1 MADQEQALVRAPGE
15 VQTNQMGEITHR
27 AAVDVAT
34 ATQVAH
40 AQAAVQARYV
50 MAIQRPRSEDNFRA
64 KLMTLVKDPEFAA
77 LCEYARPVGKE
88 KNAQG
93 RWVEKVAKGPTIHL
107 LRTALRLFG
116 NNSSEPAVIT
126 ETPDLRIGAVTISD
140 YETNFHV
147 VRTFTIEKRIEKRG
161 YQNRQTG
168 TVDPPPGREILG
180 TRITTE
186 GEEVYIVR
194 MNLDEL
200 RKEELRQTAL
210 AKRAAAEEFLPRHI
224 IRAALLQAVKTTHD
238 ADAKDPQGAKNKLID
253 AFAEL
258 RVMAVDLEQYLG
270 HTLERLTSDEL
281 SELRG
286 VWTRISNEEATW
298 EECIRERNPVGSAE
312 DADKVRN
319 AKLAALTGSQ
329 TVSQAEATA
338 RMGNSGGEMPSGEAK
353 VPTSTSQGS
362 VGTISTVDAPAPD
375 KRYITIDQAQEFAQV
390 IHANNLDDEQIAK
403 LVKAG
408 GAERYDQMRPDLYE
422 VVLKM
427 ARATKG
433 KGNKK

>member
-1 MADQEQALVRAPGE
+1 MADQEQALVRSQAGGD
-15 VQTNQMGEITHR
+15 VTSTAYGDVTHR
-27 AAVDVAT
+27 SAVDVAA

-40 AQAAVQARYV
+40 AQAVVQARYV
-50 MAIQRPRSEDNFRA
+50 MAIQRPRNEDDFRS
-64 KLMTLVKDPEFAA
+64 KLMKAVKDPEFAA

-88 KNAQG
+88 KNDQG
-93 RWVEKVAKGPTIHL
+93 KWVEKIAKGPTIHL

-161 YQNRQTG
+161 YQNRQTR
-168 TVDPPPGREILG
+168 TVEPPPGREILG
-180 TRITTE
+180 TRINSD

-224 IRAALLQAVKTTHD
+224 IRAALLEAVKITQY

-253 AFAEL
+253 AFVEL
-258 RVMAVDLEQYLG
+258 RIMAADIEQYLG
-270 HTLERLTSDEL
+270 HTLERLSSDEL
-281 SELRG
+281 SDLRG
-286 VWTRISNEEATW
+286 VWTRISNEEASW
-298 EECIRERNPVGSAE
+298 EECLRERNPSGSTE
-312 DADKVRN
+312 DADKVRA
-319 AKLAALTGSQ
+319 AKLAALTQ
-329 TVSQAEATA
+329 TAAATVDKPAEKGTDQ
-338 RMGNSGGEMPSGEAK
+338 SVK
-353 VPTSTSQGS
+353 VE
-362 VGTISTVDAPAPD
+362 TVDAPPGD
-375 KRYITIDQAQEFAQV
+375 KRFITTDQAQEFAQI
-390 IHANNLDDEQIAK
+390 IHANNLDDEQISK

-408 GAERYDQMRPDLYE
+408 GADRYDQMRPDLFD